1 MPVPSPCALHAE
13 PSARPLLC
21 RGLVGSKEMSNVR
34 SRASYGA
41 LLAGIHAG
49 AIARRDRLSA
59 AAAEL
64 RRDRGAETADDEHD
78 PEGVTLSMEWERLE
92 GLRLAA
98 ERDLAEIEEALTRWS
113 SDDYGRCEGCG
124 RSIPM
129 ERLRVRPSARR
140 CVPCAERVGG

>member
-1 MPVPSPCALHAE
+1 
-13 PSARPLLC
+13 
-21 RGLVGSKEMSNVR
+21 MSTDL

-41 LLAGIHAG
+41 LLAGIHAEG
-49 AIARRDRLSA
+49 VARRDGLSA

-78 PEGVTLSMEWERLE
+78 PEGVTLSMEWERIE

-98 ERDLAEIEEALTRWS
+98 ERDLAEIDAALARWT
-113 SDDYGRCEGCG
+113 SDDYGLCEGCG

-129 ERLRVRPSARR
+129 ERLRVRPAARR
-140 CVPCAERVGG
+140 CVPCAEHGGG

>member
-1 MPVPSPCALHAE
+1 
-13 PSARPLLC
+13 
-21 RGLVGSKEMSNVR
+21 MSTVS

-41 LLAGIHAG
+41 LLAGVRAG
-49 AIARRDRLSA
+49 AIARRDGLSA

-78 PEGVTLSMEWERLE
+78 PEGVTLSMEWERIE

-98 ERDLAEIEEALTRWS
+98 ERDLAEVDEALTRLG

-124 RSIPM
+124 RPIPM
-129 ERLRVRPSARR
+129 ERLRVRPAAKR